1 MAFTIVVITGVRI
14 LNLIYDK
21 MAILSTAKI
30 VGMLASA
37 KKTGKQVLNS
47 AGEWVAEIVEDFVSG
62 FTGHGWKIWEY
73 VKGLWRLEIDS
84 IVVRGTMTVFE
95 LLIQKIRAVKGAL
108 GITQACGKIQSAG
121 LDDNKENWLITI
133 EDEMSFVAHDIIRC
147 QNWTGNGIKGY
158 WVEISEIRKIDG
170 VDTIVVPVSEFT
182 GGVGY
187 VDGMEAVKPDL
198 LGMTTPTVG
207 DEIIQFGNSQNT
219 NRQSAIY
226 LHADEGGQ
234 PAIDILFG
242 IKSKSFAGCVKQRIG
257 GDIPGTDGLKG
268 FYCENGMIKGVDE
281 TGHMVYCI
289 HPDGSA
295 EFGDGSAKFNTDKS
309 GFIAGGAISWEW
321 NAAKKKFV
329 CTMGDVILKWDNLSD
344 EVKENLKGKDGTD
357 GVPGPPGADG
367 KVYYTWIRYA
377 NDVQGNGISNDPTG
391 KSFIGL
397 AYNKET
403 AVESNTASDY
413 SWSRFRG
420 FDGSDGKDGTD
431 GIPGPPGADGKP
443 TYTWIAYSDNADGSN
458 MYQIPTD
465 ETKYIGIAVNKDTAT
480 ESNKPSDYT
489 WSLFKGADAVMYVIE
504 FYIQGLQVHN
514 IACDIHS
521 KPIAGSTL
529 VAKLFRIKGSTKQL
543 YSAGRWVVNHWLN
556 GTETSDMDYSSPRST
571 LDIAIVNVGSFD
583 SVSVDISGGSNPDDP
598 EISASGIIA
607 KVMANVPDWLTGW
620 DTNKVMIG
628 SNYMISPKLFTGVNT
643 GTSAEPVL
651 TGIVQGDKCITID
664 EVERSGIFA
673 LAENEIIF
681 ELDAVKGTGS
691 MAKGTTSWDKFGQTY
706 RKTRDIIVWRR
717 LSDEMQA
724 ILDKI
729 EDPEAE
735 RPDEYD
741 LNLEYGTYL
750 MAHNPTLDF
759 FVNLPDPAEC
769 KGLIL
774 DIYDMPRTRALIY
787 WAKFRCKI
795 SPILRRNSSGAYEP
809 VVVSDPGRKE
819 FGSSIIQSVQYYDNW
834 RWIADSSFEVVN
846 VTTNS

>member
-1 MAFTIVVITGVRI
+1 MA
-14 LNLIYDK
+14 K
-21 MAILSTAKI
+21 LSTAKI

-133 EDEMSFVAHDIIRC
+133 EDEMSFVGHDIIRC
-147 QNWTGNGIKGY
+147 QSWTGNGIKGY

-182 GGVGY
+182 GGIGY
-187 VDGMEAVKPDL
+187 VDGMETVKPDL
-198 LGMTTPTVG
+198 LGMTTPAVG

-321 NAAKKKFV
+321 NTAKKKFV

-344 EVKENLKGKDGTD
+344 EVKENLKGEPGKNGTDGTNGKDGTD

-391 KSFIGL
+391 KNFIGL

-413 SWSRFRG
+413 KWSRFRG

-431 GIPGPPGADGKP
+431 GVPGPPGADGKP

-480 ESNKPSDYT
+480 ESNRPSDYT
-489 WSLFKGADAVMYVIE
+489 WSLFRGEDAIMYVIE

-571 LDIAIVNVGSFD
+571 LNIEIVNVGSFD

-643 GTSAEPVL
+643 GTATEPIL

-729 EDPEAE
+729 EDPEEE

-750 MAHNPTLDF
+750 MAHNPTLNF

-774 DIYDMPRTRALIY
+774 DVYDMPRTRALIY

-795 SPILRRNSSGAYEP
+795 SPILRRNSTGAYEA

-819 FGSSIIQSVQYYDNW
+819 FGSSIIQSVQYNDSW

-846 VTTNS
+846 VTTNG

>member
-1 MAFTIVVITGVRI
+1 
-14 LNLIYDK
+14 

>member
-1 MAFTIVVITGVRI
+1 MMAFTIVVITGVRI

-543 YSAGRWVVNHWLN
+543 YSAGRWVVNH
-556 GTETSDMDYSSPRST
+556 
-571 LDIAIVNVGSFD
+571 
-583 SVSVDISGGSNPDDP
+583 
-598 EISASGIIA
+598 
-607 KVMANVPDWLTGW
+607 
-620 DTNKVMIG
+620 
-628 SNYMISPKLFTGVNT
+628 
-643 GTSAEPVL
+643 
-651 TGIVQGDKCITID
+651 
-664 EVERSGIFA
+664 
-673 LAENEIIF
+673 
-681 ELDAVKGTGS
+681 
-691 MAKGTTSWDKFGQTY
+691 
-706 RKTRDIIVWRR
+706 
-717 LSDEMQA
+717 
-724 ILDKI
+724 
-729 EDPEAE
+729 
-735 RPDEYD
+735 
-741 LNLEYGTYL
+741 
-750 MAHNPTLDF
+750 
-759 FVNLPDPAEC
+759 
-769 KGLIL
+769 
-774 DIYDMPRTRALIY
+774 
-787 WAKFRCKI
+787 
-795 SPILRRNSSGAYEP
+795 
-809 VVVSDPGRKE
+809 
-819 FGSSIIQSVQYYDNW
+819 
-834 RWIADSSFEVVN
+834 
-846 VTTNS
+846 

>member
-1 MAFTIVVITGVRI
+1 
-14 LNLIYDK
+14 

-198 LGMTTPTVG
+198 LGMTTPAVG